1 MIASRRHEVRRP
13 TPGAFRWWLGVGLAL
28 LAPAWAAAADIETR
42 DFRVSV
48 DGKHGGDAH
57 MTIHRQDDGT
67 VSMQCDT
74 DIALSFFG
82 GLKKYTYKY
91 RGKEVWKDG
100 RLQRLDSTCNDDGK
114 LFAVTAVIE
123 GAGLRVRVN
132 NAERIARGDVWLTSY
147 WCLPDKKLRDGVIA
161 LIDSDTGRD
170 LEGRLTFVGAEQR
183 GVAGQSVTLNHYRL
197 VGKVNVDLWY
207 DGSERLVRQ
216 EWLEEGHRTVLELTH
231 IRR

>member
-1 MIASRRHEVRRP
+1 MRASCRHDVRRP
-13 TPGAFRWWLGVGLAL
+13 FPGAFRWLLGLGLAL

-42 DFRVSV
+42 DFRVTV

-74 DIALSFFG
+74 DIVLWYLA
-82 GLKKYTYKY
+82 GLKKYVYTF

-114 LFAVTAVIE
+114 RYAVSAVVE

-132 NAERIARGDVWLTSY
+132 SQERLARGDVWLTSY
-147 WCLPDKKLRDGVIA
+147 WCLPDKKRREGLIA
-161 LIDSDTGRD
+161 LIDADTGRD
-170 LEGRLTFVGAEQR
+170 LDARLNFVGAEQR

-216 EWLEEGHRTVLELTH
+216 EWLEDGHRTILELTRV
-231 IRR
+231 RR